1 MGEYWTLRG
10 GDFRLPGRLLEVP
23 FNNLYY
29 PEITGRGVS
38 IEASHGG
45 RTFGFLF
52 GAETL
57 QAGVRGSPLLQAPQT
72 MGGADFPPKV
82 GARPPLGARAL
93 PLSDDLSA
101 IRQTP
106 YLA

>member
-38 IEASHGG
+38 VEASHGG

-57 QAGVRGSPLLQAPQT
+57 QAGVRGPLRPQAPPT
-72 MGGADFPPKV
+72 MGGGYLRPKV
-82 GARPPLGARAL
+82 GNRLLLGARGLGLAHG
-93 PLSDDLSA
+93 LSGM
-101 IRQTP
+101 
-106 YLA
+106 